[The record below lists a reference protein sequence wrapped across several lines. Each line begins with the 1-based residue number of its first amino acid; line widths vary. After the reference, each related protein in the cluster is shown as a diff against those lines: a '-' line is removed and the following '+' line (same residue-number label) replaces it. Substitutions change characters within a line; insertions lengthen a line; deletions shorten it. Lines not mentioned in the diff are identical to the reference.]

1 MNMVS
6 LDESLIARLKKGKN
20 HFEVF
25 VDPEGAFAFKRGEKV
40 NIADVVAVDS
50 IFYDANQ
57 GDHVSEADLESTFN
71 STDVMEIAEHIILH
85 GEIQL
90 TKEQRKHILEEKT
103 RQVITFIAQNAI
115 NPQTKAPHPPSRIAK
130 AMEEAKVHIDPLK
143 GVDEQVAIVMKA
155 IRPIIPIR
163 FEEVDVAVRVP
174 ADYAAKAYGDISKFG
189 TLLKNEWQN
198 DGSWVAV
205 VKIPAGLQNDFY
217 GLVNHLSKGDAET
230 KLL

>member
-1 MNMVS
+1 MVS